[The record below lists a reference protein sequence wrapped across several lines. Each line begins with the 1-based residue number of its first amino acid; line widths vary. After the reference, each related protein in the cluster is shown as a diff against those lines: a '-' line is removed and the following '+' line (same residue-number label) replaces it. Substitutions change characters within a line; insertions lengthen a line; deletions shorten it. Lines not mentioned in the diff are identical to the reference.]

1 MKHPKSKMDKAID
14 DWQEVLYSVLVEYQK
29 EDTNEDNTNDNPKGD
44 LVWWRDCDGDNG
56 WVTRKVTNITQNP
69 HGAYLMEGTD
79 LEFVPVLQKDEC
91 VFDLNNH
98 KWAWGYQ
105 IKPVAQQMEFDI

>member
-1 MKHPKSKMDKAID
+1 MKLTPMTIR
-14 DWQEVLYSVLVEYQK
+14 
-29 EDTNEDNTNDNPKGD
+29 KGD

-56 WVTRKVTNITQNP
+56 WVTRKVINITQNP

-79 LEFVPVLQKDEC
+79 LEFVPVIQKDEC
-91 VFDLNNH
+91 VFDLDNH

-105 IKPVAQQMEFDI
+105 IQPVAQQMEFDI